1 MNAAVTTES
10 RPRLSARMTSLWI
23 GVAIVLVAANLRPA
37 VVGVAPVLSEISA
50 AEGLSST
57 AAGVLS
63 ALPVFCFGLF
73 APAAPWLARRFGIER
88 TVLGAL
94 VLLCAGFA
102 VRSVGPVAL
111 LFVGNVMAGAAIATG
126 NVLLPALIKRD
137 FSHRTGV
144 MTGLYTMAVS
154 AGGALAAGITV
165 PVAQAAGLSWRGA
178 LAVWGLFTLVAL
190 VIWLPQTRRV
200 HRIGST
206 GGVGGLWRDGLA
218 WQVTGFMGLQSLG
231 YYAVSA
237 WIPAVFVGR
246 GFGAEAAG
254 WLLSLA
260 SFVGIIGSMVA
271 PMLAARYRR
280 QRAVALVI
288 TGVSALGLIGVILLP
303 GGEIPS
309 MALLGLGQGAA
320 LGLALTLV
328 GLRSP
333 DAPHTSQ
340 LSGMAQSIG
349 YMLAAVG
356 PFLVGVVHDAT
367 GSWTIPLLLLLVLF
381 VPQAVVGVLAG
392 RDLLVG
398 RKPASQQA

>member
-1 MNAAVTTES
+1 MNAAITTAS

-37 VVGVAPVLSEISA
+37 VVGVAPVLSEITA

-73 APAAPWLARRFGIER
+73 APAAPWLARRLGIER

-94 VLLCAGFA
+94 VLLCVGFA

-111 LFVGNVMAGAAIATG
+111 LFVGNVLAGAAIAAG

-165 PVAQAAGLSWRGA
+165 PVAQAAGLNWRGA
-178 LAVWGLFTLVAL
+178 LALWGLFALVAL
-190 VIWLPQTRRV
+190 VFWLPQTRRV
-200 HRIGST
+200 HRIGTT
-206 GGVGGLWRDGLA
+206 GGAGGLWRDGLA

-246 GFGAEAAG
+246 GFGPEAAG

-260 SFVGIIGSMVA
+260 SFVGIVGSMVA
-271 PMLAARYRR
+271 PMLAARFRR

-288 TGVSALGLIGVILLP
+288 TVVSTLGLIGVITLP
-303 GGEIPS
+303 GAEIPS

-328 GLRSP
+328 ALRSP
-333 DAPHTSQ
+333 DAAHTSQ

-381 VPQAVVGVLAG
+381 VPQGVVGVLAG

-398 RKPASQQA
+398 RKPAPQQA

>member
-1 MNAAVTTES
+1 MNAAITTAS

-37 VVGVAPVLSEISA
+37 VVGVAPVLSEITA

-94 VLLCAGFA
+94 ALLCVGFA

-111 LFVGNVMAGAAIATG
+111 LFVGNVLAGAAIATG

-165 PVAQAAGLSWRGA
+165 PVAQAAGLNWRGA
-178 LAVWGLFTLVAL
+178 LALWGVFALVAL

-200 HRIGST
+200 HRIGAT
-206 GGVGGLWRDGLA
+206 GGAGGLWRNGVA

-271 PMLAARYRR
+271 PMLAARFRR

-288 TGVSALGLIGVILLP
+288 TGVSALGLIGVIMLP

-328 GLRSP
+328 ALRSP
-333 DAPHTSQ
+333 DASHTSQ

-356 PFLVGVVHDAT
+356 PFLVGVVHDVT
-367 GSWTIPLLLLLVLF
+367 GSWTLPLLLLLVLF
-381 VPQAVVGVLAG
+381 VPQGVVGVLAG

-398 RKPASQQA
+398 RRSAPQRP